1 MSLARE
7 LAPEPEPGPHAVP
20 RRRAGPSRVWVLL
33 LLTHAALLG
42 LMLSRRLDF
51 LFNDAMHRVG
61 PASDFATYYVA
72 GHDWLEGRSIYRG
85 GYGFGYRYHPLFA
98 MTAGA
103 GLCHLP
109 IRAAFALWVVLH
121 ELLLLGD
128 LWALRIL
135 IPDGLRRRAF
145 AALMLLFSP
154 YYLEV
159 YMGNASFV
167 AASLLLFA
175 FCLDRQRGPVLQ
187 ASRTADSRRDWALV
201 LLFVASIVVKP
212 VGVVFLPLL
221 LMRGRAAAALGIGA
235 AAAALAVPYFFRH
248 PLDLGLFLTANL
260 EGRAQGWVV
269 HAGNQ
274 GLQGL
279 LAAILTRA
287 SGISTAELSSLSQL
301 PAATRALLVASQ
313 AAVAV
318 LALRASWRARERL
331 GVGVFLGSCIYLLAF
346 GEVWEHSYSILVL
359 GLAFLWASDF
369 VPPRLLLGCSIGLAL
384 PTAFALYD
392 VALPPGGNDPEH
404 HWSLLVSVLHHATKP
419 LFLAPLFA
427 ACVIGAERIGGRRL
441 PSG

>member
-7 LAPEPEPGPHAVP
+7 LAPEPEVGPDAVP
-20 RRRAGPSRVWVLL
+20 RRVGPAPLWVLL

-42 LMLSRRLDF
+42 LTLSRRLDF
-51 LFNDAMHRVG
+51 LFNDAMHRGG

-72 GHDWLEGRSIYRG
+72 GHDWLQGRSIYRG
-85 GYGFGYRYHPLFA
+85 GYGFGYRYHPLLA

-103 GLCHLP
+103 GLSHLP
-109 IRAAFALWVVLH
+109 IRAAFALWVALH
-121 ELLLLGD
+121 ELLLLAD
-128 LWALRIL
+128 LWALRGL
-135 IPDGLRRRAF
+135 IPDDRRRRAF
-145 AALMLLFSP
+145 SALMLLFSP

-175 FCLDRQRGPVLQ
+175 FCVDRERGPVMPG
-187 ASRTADSRRDWALV
+187 SRTAGGRRDAALM
-201 LLFVASIVVKP
+201 LLFVASIVTKP

-221 LMRGRAAAALGIGA
+221 LMRGRAAAAVGIAG
-235 AAAALAVPYFFRH
+235 AAAALAVPYFFWH
-248 PLDLGLFLTANL
+248 PADLGLFLTANL
-260 EGRAQGWVV
+260 EGRGPGWVV
-269 HAGNQ
+269 HGGNQ

-287 SGISTAELSSLSQL
+287 SGVATAGLSSLKQL
-301 PAATRALLVASQ
+301 PAAARALLVAGQ
-313 AAVAV
+313 AAVAL
-318 LALRASWRARERL
+318 LALRASWHTRDRL

-369 VPPRLLLGCSIGLAL
+369 VPRRLLLACSIGLAL

-427 ACVIGAERIGGRRL
+427 ACVVRAERIGGRPL

>member
-72 GHDWLEGRSIYRG
+72 GHNWLEGRSIYRG

-121 ELLLLGD
+121 ELLLLAD
-128 LWALRIL
+128 LWALRSL
-135 IPDGLRRRAF
+135 IPDDRRRRAF

-175 FCLDRQRGPVLQ
+175 FCLDRDRGPVLQ
-187 ASRTADSRRDWALV
+187 ASRTAVAL
-201 LLFVASIVVKP
+201 
-212 VGVVFLPLL
+212 
-221 LMRGRAAAALGIGA
+221 
-235 AAAALAVPYFFRH
+235 
-248 PLDLGLFLTANL
+248 
-260 EGRAQGWVV
+260 
-269 HAGNQ
+269 
-274 GLQGL
+274 
-279 LAAILTRA
+279 
-287 SGISTAELSSLSQL
+287 
-301 PAATRALLVASQ
+301 
-313 AAVAV
+313 
-318 LALRASWRARERL
+318 LALRACWRARERL

-359 GLAFLWASDF
+359 GLAFLWDSDF

-427 ACVIGAERIGGRRL
+427 ACVIRAERIGGRRL